1 MKKILVFILCAL
13 LLCAMPL
20 VALADEIDSAPT
32 ETETVPEENVTPE
45 EEIATEGEISGV
57 ETEEEKPEK
66 SMTEI
71 IKDYFTANLEE
82 FSVIG
87 TLIVGIIYKRR
98 RDGKLDI
105 SLGTLNNNAVK
116 IAEKSTEAVKNIAAE
131 LTQMKTEF
139 ATLLASL
146 KKTADEKKS
155 LEETLNSVETFIR
168 AEKLAVIELSNE
180 VANLL
185 VLANIPNS
193 VKEELN
199 ARHVQAMHEIE
210 ALEVKGNDGIN
221 S

>member
-20 VALADEIDSAPT
+20 VALADEVDSAPT

-57 ETEEEKPEK
+57 ETEEEESITDKIVAYVK
-66 SMTEI
+66 
-71 IKDYFTANLEE
+71 ANLEE

-131 LTQMKTEF
+131 LTTMKTEF

-155 LEETLNSVETFIR
+155 LEDTLNSVETFIK

>member
-13 LLCAMPL
+13 LMCAMPL
-20 VALADEIDSAPT
+20 VTLAEEVDSAPV
-32 ETETVPEENVTPE
+32 EVETVPEENVTPE
-45 EEIATEGEISGV
+45 EETPVEGEISGV
-57 ETEEEKPEK
+57 ETEEEESITDKIVAYVK
-66 SMTEI
+66 
-71 IKDYFTANLEE
+71 ANLEE

-155 LEETLNSVETFIR
+155 LEETLNSVETFIK

-210 ALEVKGNDGIN
+210 ALEVKGNDGSN

>member
-20 VALADEIDSAPT
+20 VALADEVDSAPA

-45 EEIATEGEISGV
+45 EEIATEGEIFGV
-57 ETEEEKPEK
+57 ETEEEESITDKIVAYVK
-66 SMTEI
+66 
-71 IKDYFTANLEE
+71 ANLEE

-155 LEETLNSVETFIR
+155 LEDTLNSVETFIK

-180 VANLL
+180 VAKLL

-193 VKEELN
+193 VKETITKD
-199 ARHVQAMHEIE
+199 HIKAMEAIE
-210 ALEVKGNDGIN
+210 AVEVSINDGSN